1 LYKDGLHID
10 DQNEWIKDANEAMK
24 RKLKDP
30 DSIVV
35 ALQLEKKKRLRA
47 KRNDIK
53 HKDCLESTLGESI
66 KAENKQLELL
76 KQKSKADLNIA
87 KLRNDTLE
95 SVNRKLK
102 YKMETRNSVEP
113 ESTFTKT

>member
-1 LYKDGLHID
+1 
-10 DQNEWIKDANEAMK
+10 MK

-53 HKDCLESTLGESI
+53 HKDRLESTLRESI
-66 KAENKQLELL
+66 KAENEQLQLL
-76 KQKSKADLNIA
+76 KQKSKVDLNIA

-102 YKMETRNSVEP
+102 YKMETRNIVKP
-113 ESTFTKT
+113 ESTFTKR